1 MTDSTT
7 YTGHRAVTSSGS
19 SHNVER
25 LHIDRSLSE
34 HRTAVPVKVVK
45 VYPDPNGGAPTAD
58 VQVMVDQ
65 VDGLGTNPTPHAV
78 VYGVTVGRVHSG
90 SGAVVS
96 DPVAGDLYHMAIHD
110 RDVSKFKASGGQQ
123 SSPDT
128 KRRGSLSD
136 GHLTHAIMSKA
147 PTQAVVFKP
156 GGGVKIFDQ
165 GGAIIETSADGKT
178 VSVINASGAE
188 VLLQNGMTFVGGDP
202 AKGGTFG
209 FVQTDA
215 GTSTVVKAKL

>member
-1 MTDSTT
+1 MTDSAT

-19 SHNVER
+19 DHNVER
-25 LHIDRSLSE
+25 LHIDKALAH
-34 HRTAVPVKVVK
+34 HRTAVPVKVLK

-65 VDGLGTNPTPHAV
+65 VDGLGANPTPHAV

-90 SGAVVS
+90 SGAIVS
-96 DPVAGDLYHMAIHD
+96 DPVAGDLYHMAVHD

-136 GHLTHAIMSKA
+136 GHLTHAILSGA
-147 PTQAVVFKP
+147 PKQAVLFKP
-156 GGGVKIFDQ
+156 GGGVKVFDK
-165 GGAIIETSADGKT
+165 GGAVIETSADGKT
-178 VSVINASGAE
+178 VT
-188 VLLQNGMTFVGGDP
+188 VLP
-202 AKGGTFG
+202 APGGTLILG
-209 FVQTDA
+209 GTGSDGGTYSPVQTVA
-215 GTSTVVKAKL
+215 GPSSIVQAKL